1 MNDTYHSLFEKLK
14 INNKELPNRYVVA
27 PMTRISAE
35 NNGLANKTME
45 QYYNRYAKGG
55 FGTIITEGIYPDE
68 EYSQGYYYQP
78 GLANVEQMRSWKPIV
93 ESVHANG
100 SLIIAQL
107 MHAGSQ
113 SQGNPH
119 ADHSIAPSAVKPK
132 KDMVPLYGGEGPYP
146 VPAEMSHENMEQVKQ
161 GFAQAAKHAKEAG
174 FDGIE
179 IHGANGYLLD
189 EFLTDYMNLREDQY
203 GGATKNR
210 VRFLTEVIFHVRKAV
225 GNEFMVGIRISQAK
239 VTDANHRWALG
250 ESDAETIFTELG
262 EASLDFIHVTDAFGT
277 QPSFGEG
284 SKSIAEAAKH
294 YSGLPTIANGQLQ
307 DPETAS
313 SLIKED
319 KADLVSLATS
329 ALQNPDLPH
338 RVLYNNE
345 IKPFDFDSIM
355 LPKANIKEHELEK
368 EIIE

>member
-1 MNDTYHSLFEKLK
+1 MNHTYNSLFEKIA
-14 INNKELPNRYVVA
+14 INQRELPNRYVVA

-35 NNGLANKTME
+35 NNGLANETMKR
-45 QYYNRYAKGG
+45 YYERYAKGG

-68 EYSQGYYYQP
+68 EYSQGYHHQP
-78 GLANVEQMRSWKPIV
+78 GLANVEQLESWKPIV
-93 ESVHANG
+93 ESVHANS
-100 SLIIAQL
+100 SLFIAQL

-146 VPAEMSHENMEQVKQ
+146 VPTEMSHEDMEQVKQ
-161 GFAQAAKHAKEAG
+161 GFAKAAQHAKEAG
-174 FDGIE
+174 FDGVE

-210 VRFLTEVIFHVRKAV
+210 VRFLTEVIHSVREAV
-225 GNEFMVGIRISQAK
+225 GKEFMVGIRISQGK
-239 VTDANHRWALG
+239 VTDAEHRWSLG

-262 EASLDFIHVTDAFGT
+262 DTSLNYIHVTDASGT

-284 SKSIAEAAKH
+284 SRSIAEAAKQ
-294 YSGLPTIANGQLQ
+294 YTGLPTIANGQLQ
-307 DPETAS
+307 DPETAH
-313 SLIKED
+313 SLIKEN

-338 RVLYNNE
+338 RIMYNKE
-345 IKPFDFDSIM
+345 IKPFDFDPIM
-355 LPKANIKEHELEK
+355 LPKAYIKEHELEK